1 MAETAGECKGRSLPF
16 HFRPEGGRGAR
27 RPSAPNHSIWIRV
40 GLTTC
45 RTCRN
50 LCHETLFP
58 RGAVSK
64 SESVIEFRKVTK
76 QFGDVVAVADND
88 LAVKPGEFLSILG
101 PSGCGKTT
109 SLRMMA
115 GFEQPTSGDVFI
127 RGENVTGVPA
137 YRRPVNMVF
146 QHYALFPHLS
156 VADNVSYGLRQRS
169 PKPSRAEID
178 RAVEEALAMVRLAG
192 YGKRR
197 SYELS
202 GGQQQRV
209 ALARA
214 LINRPAVLL
223 LDEPLAALDRKL
235 RSDMQIELQNLQRNV
250 GITFL
255 LVTHDQEEALSMS
268 DRVCVMREGRIVQ
281 AGSPRE
287 LYDKPVNRYVADFV
301 GKTNFF
307 EGPSKSEVLS
317 VRPEQIEIAASAA
330 RLPEGLAT
338 RLPVKVMNRIFLG
351 EHTEYVVAHETLGQF
366 MVMAPRKSEREA
378 GVYDIG
384 DAIAAGWRAEAE
396 RILPN
401 D

>member
-1 MAETAGECKGRSLPF
+1 VTQSQ
-16 HFRPEGGRGAR
+16 
-27 RPSAPNHSIWIRV
+27 
-40 GLTTC
+40 
-45 RTCRN
+45 
-50 LCHETLFP
+50 
-58 RGAVSK
+58 
-64 SESVIEFRKVTK
+64 SVIEFRKVTK
-76 QFGDVVAVADND
+76 RFGNVAAVLDNT
-88 LAVKPGEFLSILG
+88 LAVQAGEFLSILG

-115 GFEQPTSGDVFI
+115 GFEQPTSGEVFI

-169 PKPSRAEID
+169 PRPPREEID
-178 RAVEEALAMVRLAG
+178 RAVDKALEMVRLSG
-192 YGKRR
+192 YGGRR
-197 SYELS
+197 TYELS

-235 RSDMQIELQNLQRNV
+235 RGDMQIELQTLQRDV

-281 AGSPRE
+281 TGNPRD
-287 LYDKPVNRYVADFV
+287 LYDRPVNRYVADFV

-307 EGPSKSEVLS
+307 KGPSETEVLS
-317 VRPEQIEIAASAA
+317 VRPEMIEIAASAA
-330 RLPEGLAT
+330 KLPKDLAERLE
-338 RLPVKVMNRIFLG
+338 VKVLNRIFLG
-351 EHTEYVVAHETLGQF
+351 EHTEYRVANARLGEF
-366 MVMAPRKSEREA
+366 MVMAPRMSEREA
-378 GVYDIG
+378 GAFEIG
-384 DAIAAGWRAEAE
+384 DVLAAGWRKDAE
-396 RILPN
+396 RLLPN
-401 D
+401 E

>member
-1 MAETAGECKGRSLPF
+1 MST
-16 HFRPEGGRGAR
+16 
-27 RPSAPNHSIWIRV
+27 
-40 GLTTC
+40 
-45 RTCRN
+45 
-50 LCHETLFP
+50 
-58 RGAVSK
+58 

-76 QFGDVVAVADND
+76 RFGDVVAVADND
-88 LAVKPGEFLSILG
+88 LAVRPGEFLSILG

-115 GFEQPTSGDVFI
+115 GFEQPSSGEVFI
-127 RGENVTGVPA
+127 RGQNVTGVPA

-169 PKPSRAEID
+169 PRPSRAEID
-178 RAVEEALAMVRLAG
+178 RAVDEALSMVRLSG

-307 EGPSKSEVLS
+307 EGATKAEVLS
-317 VRPEQIEIAASAA
+317 VRPELVEIAATESA
-330 RLPEGLAT
+330 LPEGLGT
-338 RLPVKVMNRIFLG
+338 RLRVKVMNRIFLG
-351 EHTEYVVAHETLGQF
+351 EHTEYVVAHEKLGQF

-384 DAIAAGWRAEAE
+384 DTIAAGWRAEAE

>member
-1 MAETAGECKGRSLPF
+1 MNDSP
-16 HFRPEGGRGAR
+16 
-27 RPSAPNHSIWIRV
+27 
-40 GLTTC
+40 
-45 RTCRN
+45 
-50 LCHETLFP
+50 
-58 RGAVSK
+58 
-64 SESVIEFRKVTK
+64 SVIEFRTVTK
-76 QFGDVVAVADND
+76 RFGDVVAVADND
-88 LAVKPGEFLSILG
+88 LAVKAGEFLSILG

-115 GFEQPTSGDVFI
+115 GFEQPTTGEVFI

-169 PKPSRAEID
+169 PKPAKAEID
-178 RAVEEALAMVRLAG
+178 RAVDEALAMVRLDG
-192 YGKRR
+192 FGKRR

-235 RSDMQIELQNLQRNV
+235 RRDMQIELQNLQRDV

-268 DRVCVMREGRIVQ
+268 DRVCVMRDGRIVQ
-281 AGSPRE
+281 TGSPRE
-287 LYDKPVNRYVADFV
+287 LYDQPVNRYVADFV

-307 EGPSKSEVLS
+307 EGPSSTEVLS
-317 VRPEQIEIAASAA
+317 VRPEQIEIAASVNA
-330 RLPEGLAT
+330 LPEGLSA
-338 RLPVKVMNRIFLG
+338 RLPVKVLNRIFLG
-351 EHTEYVVAHETLGQF
+351 EHTEYVVASEALGAF
-366 MVMAPRKSEREA
+366 MVMAPRKSERDA

-384 DAIAAGWRAEAE
+384 DMIAAGWRAEAE

-401 D
+401 T

>member
-1 MAETAGECKGRSLPF
+1 V
-16 HFRPEGGRGAR
+16 
-27 RPSAPNHSIWIRV
+27 NQ
-40 GLTTC
+40 
-45 RTCRN
+45 
-50 LCHETLFP
+50 
-58 RGAVSK
+58 
-64 SESVIEFRKVTK
+64 SESVIEFRNVTK
-76 QFGDVVAVADND
+76 RYGDVVAVVDNN
-88 LAVKPGEFLSILG
+88 LSVQSGEFLSILG

-115 GFEQPTSGDVFI
+115 GFEQPSAGEVFI
-127 RGENVTGVPA
+127 RGQNVTGVPA

-169 PKPSRAEID
+169 PKPSRTEIAK
-178 RAVEEALAMVRLAG
+178 AVDESLAMVRLEG
-192 YGKRR
+192 YGRRR

-235 RSDMQIELQNLQRNV
+235 RRDMQIELQNLQRDV

-281 AGSPRE
+281 TGSPRQ
-287 LYDKPVNRYVADFV
+287 LYDQPVSRYVADFV

-307 EGPSKSEVLS
+307 KGPSTGEILS
-317 VRPEQIEIAASAA
+317 VRPEMIEIAANVKQ
-330 RLPEGLAT
+330 LPEGLSA
-338 RLPVKVMNRIFLG
+338 RVPVKVLNRIFLG
-351 EHTEYVVAHETLGQF
+351 EHTEYRVASDVLGEF
-366 MVMAPRKSEREA
+366 MVLSARKSERND

-384 DAIAAGWRAEAE
+384 DTIAAGWRVEAE
-396 RILPN
+396 RILPDN
-401 D
+401 

>member
-1 MAETAGECKGRSLPF
+1 MKTDEA
-16 HFRPEGGRGAR
+16 
-27 RPSAPNHSIWIRV
+27 
-40 GLTTC
+40 
-45 RTCRN
+45 
-50 LCHETLFP
+50 
-58 RGAVSK
+58 
-64 SESVIEFRKVTK
+64 VIEFRKVSK
-76 QFGDVVAVADND
+76 SFGTVRAVIDND
-88 LAVKPGEFLSILG
+88 LAVQSGEFLSILG

-115 GFEQPTSGDVFI
+115 GFDQPTSGEVFI
-127 RGENVTGVPA
+127 RGQNVTGVPA

-156 VADNVSYGLRQRS
+156 VADNVSYGLRQRT
-169 PKPSRAEID
+169 PKPSRAEIGK
-178 RAVEEALAMVRLAG
+178 AVDEALAMVRLAG

-197 SYELS
+197 TYELS

-235 RSDMQIELQNLQRNV
+235 RSDMQIELQNLQRDV

-281 AGSPRE
+281 MGSPRE
-287 LYDKPVNRYVADFV
+287 LYDRPATRYVADFV

-307 EGPSKSEVLS
+307 AATAADKVLS
-317 VRPEQIEIAASAA
+317 VRPEMIEIARSVDD
-330 RLPEGLAT
+330 LPEGLAT
-338 RLPVKVMNRIFLG
+338 RATARVLNRIFLG
-351 EHTEYVVAHETLGQF
+351 EHTEYRVASEGLGEF
-366 MVMAPRKSEREA
+366 MIMAPRKGERED
-378 GVYDIG
+378 GVHNIG
-384 DAIAAGWRAEAE
+384 DVIAAGWRADAE
-396 RILPN
+396 RLLPK

>member
-1 MAETAGECKGRSLPF
+1 M
-16 HFRPEGGRGAR
+16 
-27 RPSAPNHSIWIRV
+27 NDIQ
-40 GLTTC
+40 
-45 RTCRN
+45 
-50 LCHETLFP
+50 
-58 RGAVSK
+58 
-64 SESVIEFRKVTK
+64 SVIEFRKVTK
-76 QFGDVVAVADND
+76 RFGEVTAVADND
-88 LAVKPGEFLSILG
+88 LSVRQGEFLSILG

-115 GFEQPTSGDVFI
+115 GFEQPTSGEVFI
-127 RGENVTGVPA
+127 QGRNVTGVPA

-156 VADNVSYGLRQRS
+156 VGDNVSYGLRQRS
-169 PKPSRAEID
+169 PRPSRAEIA
-178 RAVEEALAMVRLAG
+178 RAVDEALAMVRLEG

-235 RSDMQIELQNLQRNV
+235 RRDMQIELQNLQRDV

-281 AGSPRE
+281 MGSPRQ
-287 LYDKPVNRYVADFV
+287 LYDERPAATWRISSARPISSKAPPVP
-301 GKTNFF
+301 KC
-307 EGPSKSEVLS
+307 
-317 VRPEQIEIAASAA
+317 
-330 RLPEGLAT
+330 
-338 RLPVKVMNRIFLG
+338 
-351 EHTEYVVAHETLGQF
+351 
-366 MVMAPRKSEREA
+366 
-378 GVYDIG
+378 
-384 DAIAAGWRAEAE
+384 
-396 RILPN
+396 
-401 D
+401 

>member
-1 MAETAGECKGRSLPF
+1 MAAIVADPQ
-16 HFRPEGGRGAR
+16 
-27 RPSAPNHSIWIRV
+27 
-40 GLTTC
+40 
-45 RTCRN
+45 
-50 LCHETLFP
+50 
-58 RGAVSK
+58 
-64 SESVIEFRKVTK
+64 SVIEFRKVTK
-76 QFGDVVAVADND
+76 RFGDVAAVADND
-88 LAVKPGEFLSILG
+88 LSVRAGEFLSILG

-115 GFEQPTSGDVFI
+115 GFEQPTSGEVFL

-169 PKPSRAEID
+169 PKPSKTEIAK
-178 RAVEEALAMVRLAG
+178 AVDEALAMVRLEG
-192 YGKRR
+192 YGRRR

-235 RSDMQIELQNLQRNV
+235 RRDMQIELQNLQRDV

-281 AGSPRE
+281 TGSPRE
-287 LYDKPVNRYVADFV
+287 LYDQPVNRYVADFV

-307 EGPSKSEVLS
+307 EGPSTDHVLS
-317 VRPEQIEIAASAA
+317 VRPEMIEIAASLKH
-330 RLPEGLAT
+330 LPEGLSA
-338 RLPVKVMNRIFLG
+338 RVPVKVMNRIFIG
-351 EHTEYVVAHETLGQF
+351 EHTEYVVASEALGQF
-366 MVMAPRKSEREA
+366 MVMAPRKSESQT
-378 GVYDIG
+378 GIYDIG
-384 DAIAAGWRAEAE
+384 DTIAAGWRAEAE

-401 D
+401 Q

>member
-1 MAETAGECKGRSLPF
+1 LVPHVGIFSL
-16 HFRPEGGRGAR
+16 R
-27 RPSAPNHSIWIRV
+27 
-40 GLTTC
+40 
-45 RTCRN
+45 
-50 LCHETLFP
+50 LFP
-58 RGAVSK
+58 QGIVS
-64 SESVIEFRKVTK
+64 EPQSVIEFRKVTK
-76 QFGDVVAVADND
+76 RFGEVVAVVDND

-115 GFEQPTSGDVFI
+115 GFDQPSSGDVFI
-127 RGENVTGVPA
+127 RGEKVTGVPA

-169 PKPSRAEID
+169 PRPPKPEIA
-178 RAVEEALAMVRLAG
+178 RAVDEALSMVRLSG
-192 YGKRR
+192 YGQRR
-197 SYELS
+197 TYELS

-235 RSDMQIELQNLQRNV
+235 RRDMQIELQTLQRDV

-281 AGSPRE
+281 SGSPRE
-287 LYDKPVNRYVADFV
+287 LYDRPVSRYVADFV

-307 EGPSKSEVLS
+307 AGPSVDQLLS
-317 VRPEQIEIAASAA
+317 VRPELIEIAASEGD
-330 RLPEGLAT
+330 LPEGLSA
-338 RLPVKVMNRIFLG
+338 RVPVKVLNRIFLG
-351 EHTEYVVAHETLGQF
+351 EHTEYVVANDRLGEF
-366 MVMAPRKSEREA
+366 MIMAPRKSEREA

-384 DAIAAGWRAEAE
+384 DTIAAGWRAEAE
-396 RILPN
+396 RILPK

>member
-1 MAETAGECKGRSLPF
+1 M
-16 HFRPEGGRGAR
+16 
-27 RPSAPNHSIWIRV
+27 
-40 GLTTC
+40 
-45 RTCRN
+45 
-50 LCHETLFP
+50 
-58 RGAVSK
+58 
-64 SESVIEFRKVTK
+64 
-76 QFGDVVAVADND
+76 VAVVDND

-115 GFEQPTSGDVFI
+115 GFDQPTSGEVFI
-127 RGENVTGVPA
+127 QGENVTGVPA

-169 PKPSRAEID
+169 PRLPRAEIA
-178 RAVEEALAMVRLAG
+178 RAVDEALSMVRLSG
-192 YGKRR
+192 YGQRR
-197 SYELS
+197 THEIS

-235 RSDMQIELQNLQRNV
+235 RSDMQIELQNLQRDV

-287 LYDKPVNRYVADFV
+287 LYDRPLNRYVADFV

-307 EGPSKSEVLS
+307 PGPSAAEVLS
-317 VRPEQIEIAASAA
+317 IRPEQIEIAASEQ
-330 RLPEGLAT
+330 RLPAGLAT
-338 RLPVKVMNRIFLG
+338 RLPVKVLNRIFLG
-351 EHTEYVVAHETLGQF
+351 EHTEYVVAHETLGPF
-366 MVMAPRKSEREA
+366 MVLAPRKSEREA

-384 DAIAAGWRAEAE
+384 DTIAAGWRAEAE

-401 D
+401 DKT

>member
-1 MAETAGECKGRSLPF
+1 MNES
-16 HFRPEGGRGAR
+16 
-27 RPSAPNHSIWIRV
+27 PN
-40 GLTTC
+40 
-45 RTCRN
+45 
-50 LCHETLFP
+50 
-58 RGAVSK
+58 
-64 SESVIEFRKVTK
+64 VIEFRTVTK
-76 QFGDVVAVADND
+76 RFGDVVAVADND
-88 LAVKPGEFLSILG
+88 LAVKGGEFLSILG

-115 GFEQPTSGDVFI
+115 GFEQPTTGEVFI

-169 PKPSRAEID
+169 PKPAKAEID
-178 RAVEEALAMVRLAG
+178 RAVDEALAMVRLDG
-192 YGKRR
+192 FGKRR

-235 RSDMQIELQNLQRNV
+235 RRDMQIELQNLQRDV

-268 DRVCVMREGRIVQ
+268 DRVCVMRDGRIVQ
-281 AGSPRE
+281 TGSPRE
-287 LYDKPVNRYVADFV
+287 LYDQPVNRYVADFV

-307 EGPSKSEVLS
+307 DGPASTEVLS
-317 VRPEQIEIAASAA
+317 VRPEQIEIAASVNA
-330 RLPEGLAT
+330 LPEGLSA
-338 RLPVKVMNRIFLG
+338 RLPVKVLNRIFLG
-351 EHTEYVVAHETLGQF
+351 EHTEYVVASEALGAF
-366 MVMAPRKSEREA
+366 MVMAPRKSERDA

-384 DAIAAGWRAEAE
+384 DMIAAGWRAEAE

-401 D
+401 T